1 MKYVRIVICLMLL
14 FVVNELT
21 YSQTLQFCEKVSDKG
36 KAVNPKT
43 LFTIDKSKGGSV
55 NFLVKLPFS
64 IGTDKATYELYK
76 VDGTGAESFVR
87 SITQDVGS
95 DKLWFWKE
103 VKFTKDGSFNVKVYD
118 GQGNHLVTS
127 HLTIQYN

>member
-1 MKYVRIVICLMLL
+1 MRYVKIVLCVMLL

-36 KAVNPKT
+36 TAINPKT
-43 LFTIDKSKGGSV
+43 LFTIDKDKGESIK
-55 NFLVKLPFS
+55 FLVKLPFS

-76 VDGTGAESFVR
+76 VDQTGAESFVR
-87 SITQDVGS
+87 SISQDVGA
-95 DKLWFWKE
+95 DWLWFWKD